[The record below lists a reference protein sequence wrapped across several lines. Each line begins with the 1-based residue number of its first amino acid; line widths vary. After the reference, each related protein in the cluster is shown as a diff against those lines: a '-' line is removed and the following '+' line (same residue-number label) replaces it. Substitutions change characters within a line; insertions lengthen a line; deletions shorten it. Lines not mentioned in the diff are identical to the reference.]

1 MSHWIHRSIHRPIH
15 RSIHHWSRLAEVAY
29 HRLTAVARHCLTGAA
44 TRHYPMIRCFV
55 LCTRL

>member
-1 MSHWIHRSIHRPIH
+1 MSHWIHRPIH
-15 RSIHHWSRLAEVAY
+15 RSIHHWSRLAEVAR
-29 HRLTAVARHCLTGAA
+29 HRLTEVARHCLTGAA